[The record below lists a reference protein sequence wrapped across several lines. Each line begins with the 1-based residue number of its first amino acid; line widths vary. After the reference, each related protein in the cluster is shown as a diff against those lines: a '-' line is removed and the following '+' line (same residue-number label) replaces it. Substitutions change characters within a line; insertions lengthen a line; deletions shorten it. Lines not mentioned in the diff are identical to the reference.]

1 MAQVIGLIFL
11 EGVRYMSG
19 KSKKKPN
26 IKKQS
31 SLCSAE
37 SYKNKILTFL
47 EKNGKKLT
55 PLSEL
60 EAKCRTKKYGRDNF
74 IAAFDELRTDG
85 IIMMRKGMKVALCSK
100 MKCKPA
106 EITRLSRTFGFAVTN
121 DGVEYFIPGKC
132 MLGAMPGDRVLLTD
146 IASRTG
152 EPEGEVVDILEFGG
166 SVMTGRIEVIDG
178 KPYLVPD
185 SASRNHMI
193 IEQEKSIPFSGGDKV
208 LCEIT
213 FRGKRHSEHKVCVTA
228 VFGSSEYAASC
239 AASALVIHGA
249 PTIFPDD
256 ALKEAKKIS
265 EGGVQEYAFNNREDF
280 RDMCIFTIDG
290 AESKDLDDAVSVE
303 KTAGGYRLGVHI
315 ADVSNYVRGNSALD
329 KEAMKRGTSIYYA
342 DKVIP
347 MLPKDLSNGICSLNP
362 DENRLTLSA
371 VMELSESGEMK
382 SYRFCKSVIRSRV
395 KGVYSEINTILSGT
409 ETPEVSRKYAHVRDS
424 VFLMNE
430 LADILIEKKMRRHAP
445 ELETTESKLIIG
457 EDGICHDVVPR
468 ERGKS
473 ERIIEEFMLCANE
486 AAAKLAKE
494 KKVPFVYRIHERP
507 PEEKTERL
515 KETLLRLG
523 LECPVFKEF
532 KPSHAAEILGK
543 SRETELFGAVN
554 MMVLRSMAKAKYSHE
569 PLGHFGLALEDY
581 AHFTSPIRRYPDLAI
596 HRIITDILAGYNN
609 EWLNKR
615 YGGFA
620 VNSAERS
627 TNAEIRAVTI
637 ERECEDCYKAEYMK
651 QHIGEVFEGKIS
663 GVTEFGFYVELENTV
678 EGLVHIR
685 TLPEGEYD
693 YSEPIS
699 LTEKFSGVSYT
710 LGQTVQ
716 VLCAA
721 VNVSEGTI
729 DFVLDGDDD

>member
-1 MAQVIGLIFL
+1 M
-11 EGVRYMSG
+11 
-19 KSKKKPN
+19 SKKSQKIKPA
-26 IKKQS
+26 KKQTA
-31 SLCSAE
+31 LCSTE
-37 SYKNKILTFL
+37 SYKNKIITFL
-47 EKNGKKLT
+47 EKNGKKLM

-60 EAKCRTKKYGRDNF
+60 ETKCRTKKYGRETF
-74 IAAFDELRTDG
+74 TAAFEELRTDG
-85 IIMMRKGMKVALCSK
+85 VIMLRKGMKAALCSK

-106 EITRLSRTFGFAVTN
+106 EITRLSRTFGFAVT
-121 DGVEYFIPGKC
+121 DDSVEYFIPGKC
-132 MLGAMPGDRVLLTD
+132 MLGALPGDRVLITD
-146 IASRTG
+146 IPSRSG
-152 EPEGEVVDILEFGG
+152 EPEGEVVDILKFGS
-166 SVMTGRIEVIDG
+166 SVMTGRIEFVDNR
-178 KPYLVPD
+178 PYLVPD
-185 SASRNHMI
+185 SASKNHVI
-193 IEQEKSIPFSGGDKV
+193 IEEQSSVPFNNGDKV

-213 FRGKRHSEHKVCVTA
+213 HRGKRHSEHRVSVTS
-228 VFGSSEYAASC
+228 VFGSSELAASC
-239 AASALVIHGA
+239 AASILVIHGA
-249 PTIFPDD
+249 PTFFPED
-256 ALKEAKKIS
+256 ALKEARKIA
-265 EGGVQEYAFNNREDF
+265 EGGVQEFAFNNRENF

-303 KTAGGYRLGVHI
+303 KTENGYRLGVHI
-315 ADVSNYVRGNSALD
+315 ADVSNYVKGNSALD

-347 MLPKDLSNGICSLNP
+347 MLPKELSNGICSLNP

-371 VMELSESGEMK
+371 IMELSESGEMK

-395 KGVYSEINTILSGT
+395 KGVYSEINSILSGS
-409 ETPEVSRKYAHVRDS
+409 ETPEVSGKYAHVRDS
-424 VFLMNE
+424 IFLMNE
-430 LADILIEKKMRRHAP
+430 LADILIKKKTKRHAP

-457 EDGICHDVVPR
+457 EDGVCCDVIPR

-486 AAAKLAKE
+486 AAAKLAAE
-494 KKVPFVYRIHERP
+494 KKVPFVYRIHECP
-507 PEEKTERL
+507 PEEKTDRL
-515 KETLLRLG
+515 RETLHKLG
-523 LECPVFKEF
+523 LECPQFTEF
-532 KPSHAAEILGK
+532 KPSHAAGILEK
-543 SRETELFGAVN
+543 SRDTELFGAVN
-554 MMVLRSMAKAKYSHE
+554 MMVLRSMAKAKYSNE

-620 VNSAERS
+620 YNSAERS
-627 TNAEIRAVTI
+627 TAAEIRAVTI
-637 ERECEDCYKAEYMK
+637 ERECEDCYKAEFMK
-651 QHIGEVFEGKIS
+651 KHIGESFEGKIS
-663 GVTEFGFYVELENTV
+663 GVTEFGFYVELPNTV

-716 VLCAA
+716 VTCAA
-721 VNVSEGTI
+721 VNVSDGII
-729 DFVLDGDDD
+729 DFVLDGDYE